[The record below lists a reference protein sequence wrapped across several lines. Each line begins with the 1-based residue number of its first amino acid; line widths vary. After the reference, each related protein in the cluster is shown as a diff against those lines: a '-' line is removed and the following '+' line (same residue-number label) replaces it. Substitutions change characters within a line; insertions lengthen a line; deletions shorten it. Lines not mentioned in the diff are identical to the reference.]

1 MRNYKHAMPKRNQAS
16 ATEDPVSEYGYT
28 VIFNQLA
35 DDDWQVIVPAFPE
48 IVTHGR
54 DLDEARQMAR
64 DAIRLVL
71 EGARARGEQ
80 IPTESESITE
90 RVAVRLS

>member
-1 MRNYKHAMPKRNQAS
+1 MRKAS
-16 ATEDPVSEYGYT
+16 DTSPNDDPVSEHGYT

-54 DLDEARQMAR
+54 NLVEAREMAQ

-71 EGARARGEQ
+71 EGARARGEK
-80 IPTESESITE
+80 IPTESESIIE
-90 RVAVRLS
+90 HVAVRLS

>member
-1 MRNYKHAMPKRNQAS
+1 MRKPSHTSTKD
-16 ATEDPVSEYGYT
+16 EPVSEYGYT
-28 VIFNQLA
+28 VIFNQLSG
-35 DDDWQVIVPAFPE
+35 DDWQVIVPAFPE

-54 DLDEARQMAR
+54 DLAEARRMAR

-80 IPTESESITE
+80 LPAESESITE
-90 RVAVRLS
+90 RVAVHLS

>member
-1 MRNYKHAMPKRNQAS
+1 MMRKAS
-16 ATEDPVSEYGYT
+16 DTSPNDGPVSEHGYT

-48 IVTHGR
+48 IVTHGQ
-54 DLDEARQMAR
+54 DLAEARLMAR

-71 EGARARGEQ
+71 EGAPAIAASR
-80 IPTESESITE
+80 S
-90 RVAVRLS
+90 RLNQSPLPNE